1 MKSPAYDEDDSTYI
15 TNITD
20 QYMRVDSSMEGEKIR
35 VRSYSYSSSSS
46 YRVNIDFLNGN
57 KELITT
63 SYNNLGGV
71 QNYIYDV
78 PIGTKWIRYRGYT
91 YVSDSRLCEIQF
103 IE

>member
-1 MKSPAYDEDDSTYI
+1 
-15 TNITD
+15 
-20 QYMRVDSSMEGEKIR
+20 MRVDSSMEGEKIR